1 MQSDTKKSNSED
13 HCPFL
18 EEMDIFQSRT
28 TGNDSNDEE
37 THLSLEEMDQFWSRI
52 MSKSSCIRKYTEMW
66 LPAIDIIE
74 KEDRLIVLI
83 ELPGMNEQDF
93 EVSLTGCLLKIK
105 GEKKYKHEESDGYRS
120 RREMYFGPFERTCVL
135 PVDMYGDQIDKVYE
149 HGILYLTIFKKNQ
162 NTETDID
169 KQIIG
174 GGG

>member
-74 KEDRLIVLI
+74 KEDRLIVMI
-83 ELPGMNEQDF
+83 ELPGIDEQDIN
-93 EVSLTGCLLKIK
+93 VSLFGCVLEIK
-105 GEKKYKHEESDGYRS
+105 GDKKVKREEVDGYRS
-120 RREMYFGPFERTCVL
+120 RREMYFGPFERSCVL
-135 PVDMYGDQIDKVYE
+135 PTDTYGDQFDKDYKN
-149 HGILYLTIFKKNQ
+149 GILFLTIFKDKNQ
-162 NTETDID
+162 KCRI
-169 KQIIG
+169 
-174 GGG
+174 